1 MAKKKKIKRD
11 FGGMVY
17 STNPDFDFNDNIEE
31 AETLPNAEQKLIV
44 RIDRSQRKGKE
55 VTLIQKFIGTEDDL
69 HALGKQL
76 KQFCGVGGSVK
87 EGEIILQGDLRE
99 KAVQYLTKQG
109 YQAKKGN

>member
-1 MAKKKKIKRD
+1 MAKKKKVKRD

-17 STNPDFDFNDNIEE
+17 STNPDYDFNDNIEE
-31 AETLPNAEQKLIV
+31 EETLPNIEQNLIV

-55 VTLIQKFIGTEDDL
+55 VTLIQKFIGKESDL
-69 HALGKQL
+69 QDLGKQL

-99 KAVQYLTKQG
+99 KAVQFLLKQG
-109 YQAKKGN
+109 YKAKKGN